1 MESEEEMKIPYYPG
15 CTLHER
21 ALDFD
26 VSARESAK
34 ALGVELEEL
43 PIWTC
48 CGAVFPLVTDSVMDI
63 LAPVRNLAYAARIGD
78 KVVTLCSYCYNVL
91 KRANRVM
98 REDREK
104 AEKANLFLR
113 ADTAK
118 REEIESYTLEDYAG
132 QVEVMHYLEML
143 RDVVGYDRLAK
154 TVSTKLTGLRVAPYY
169 GCMLLRPKKEMEFD
183 DPEQP
188 SIFEG
193 FLDVLGCDVVDFPM
207 KTECCGGF
215 QIVRDEETAIA
226 CSQNVV
232 GSALR
237 RDADVIVTTCPLCRY
252 NLDEKQKEITERVK
266 GWKMIPVI
274 YFTQLLGLALGI
286 DKEHL
291 DFSQNYVDPQP
302 VLAEKS
308 VV

>member
-1 MESEEEMKIPYYPG
+1 VPEEEMKIPYYPG

-21 ALDFD
+21 ARDFD
-26 VSARESAK
+26 VSARECAR

-48 CGAVFPLVTDSVMDI
+48 CGAVYPLVTDSVMDI
-63 LAPVRNLAYAARIGD
+63 LAGVRNLEYASRIGD
-78 KVVTLCSYCYNVL
+78 KVVTLCSFCYNVL
-91 KRANRVM
+91 KRSNNVM
-98 REDREK
+98 RSDKDKRD
-104 AEKANLFLR
+104 KANLFLR
-113 ADTAK
+113 ADTAS
-118 REEIESYTLEDYAG
+118 REKMESYTREDYEG
-132 QVEVMHYLEML
+132 QVEVLHYIEML
-143 RDVVGYDRLAK
+143 RDVVGYDKVAEAVTKRLD
-154 TVSTKLTGLRVAPYY
+154 GLKVAPYY
-169 GCMLLRPKKEMEFD
+169 GCMLLRPKKEMKFD

-188 SIFEG
+188 SVFEK
-193 FLDVLGCDVVDFPM
+193 LLEVMGCDVVDFPM

-215 QIVRDEETAIA
+215 QVVGDEELAVS

-232 GSALR
+232 VSALK

-252 NLDEKQKEITERVK
+252 NLDRHQEKMAERVK
-266 GWKMIPVI
+266 GFRQVPVV

-291 DFSQNYVDPQP
+291 DFTDNTVDPTA

-308 VV
+308 LL

>member
-1 MESEEEMKIPYYPG
+1 MKIPYYPG

-21 ALDFD
+21 ARDFD
-26 VSARESAK
+26 VSARECAK

-63 LAPVRNLAYAARIGD
+63 LAGVRNLEYASRIGD
-78 KVVTLCSYCYNVL
+78 KLVTLCSFCYNVL
-91 KRANRVM
+91 KRTNRVM
-98 REDREK
+98 RDDLEK
-104 AEKANLFLR
+104 REKANLFLR
-113 ADTAK
+113 ADTAA
-118 REEIESYTLEDYAG
+118 REEVESYTKTDYTG
-132 QVEVMHYLEML
+132 QVEVLHYIEML
-143 RDVVGYDRLAK
+143 RDVVGFDELRK
-154 TVSTKLTGLRVAPYY
+154 KVENGLGGLNVAPYY

-188 SIFEG
+188 TVFED
-193 FLDVLGCDVVDFPM
+193 LLATLGCDIVDFPM

-215 QIVRDEETAIA
+215 QIVNDEELAVM

-232 GSALR
+232 SSAIKR
-237 RDADVIVTTCPLCRY
+237 NADVIVTTCPLCRY
-252 NLDEKQKEITERVK
+252 NLDKKQEEMIERVR
-266 GWKMIPVI
+266 GFRRIPVI

-286 DKEHL
+286 DEEHI
-291 DFSQNYVDPQP
+291 DFSDNYVDPRP

-308 VV
+308 LL